1 MNKPLLAWIRIVA
14 TLGVIVIVQSLV
26 SLQATPHRWEWLIFA
41 ALAIITGSFSMKI
54 GSVYASVTIA
64 DTFFITTALLFGPA
78 PATLAIALGSSVAS
92 WRRGH
97 DRSRV
102 AFNTAT
108 TALGIWA
115 GSHAFFLLAGVP
127 PLTLVLQTPPPAG
140 QVIVPLLALTAVYF
154 LTNSGLI
161 AIAIGLDARRS
172 PVAV

>member
-1 MNKPLLAWIRIVA
+1 L
-14 TLGVIVIVQSLV
+14 
-26 SLQATPHRWEWLIFA
+26 
-41 ALAIITGSFSMKI
+41 
-54 GSVYASVTIA
+54 A

-115 GSHAFFLLAGVP
+115 GSHVFFLLAGVP
-127 PLTLVLQTPPPAG
+127 PLTHVLQTPPPAG
-140 QVIVPLLALTAVYF
+140 LVIVPLLALTAVYF

-161 AIAIGLDARRS
+161 AIAIGLEARRS
-172 PVAV
+172 PLAGWGGRFLCFA